1 MSWITINETKC
12 RKDGICAAA
21 CPLGIINPPDANRLP
36 TETKDA
42 EKLCI
47 RCGHCMA
54 TCPHGAISFGDM
66 KAENLPKVNGRM
78 LPSTAQAQAFLRSRR
93 SIRTYKDKSVDRK
106 TLARIIDIARYA
118 PSGSNAQ
125 PVEWMVIYDRNNVNK
140 YAAMVIDWIRYI
152 IREHAEAVAGLHM
165 DRIVKA
171 WDDGSDWVCRN
182 APHIII
188 VHGAVQDQMIQNACT
203 IALTYL
209 ELAASALKL
218 GACWA
223 GYFSLAVENWPPLN
237 KALDFP
243 VGNKAF
249 GTMLVGYPKY
259 KYHRI
264 PLRNEPKII
273 WK

>member
-1 MSWITINETKC
+1 MSWISINETKC
-12 RKDGICAAA
+12 RKDGICAAV
-21 CPLGIINPPDANRLP
+21 CPPGIINPPDATRFPLE
-36 TETKDA
+36 TEDA
-42 EKLCI
+42 EELCI

-54 TCPHGAISFGDM
+54 VCPDGAISFEGM
-66 KAENLPKVNGRM
+66 KTEYLPKIDGSM

-93 SIRTYKDKSVDRK
+93 SIRTFKDKSVHREI
-106 TLARIIDIARYA
+106 LARLIDIARYA

-125 PVEWMVIYDRNNVNK
+125 PVEWMVIYDKNDVNK
-140 YAAMVIDWIRYI
+140 YAAMVIDWIKYI
-152 IREHAEAVAGLHM
+152 IREHAEAVTGLHM
-165 DRIVKA
+165 DLIVKA
-171 WDDGSDWVCRN
+171 WDEGVDQICRN

-188 VHGAVQDQMIQNACT
+188 AHGSEQNQMIQNSCT

-209 ELAASALKL
+209 ELAAFALKL

-223 GYFSLAVENWPPLN
+223 GYLGLAIENWPPLN
-237 KALDFP
+237 KALNFP
-243 VGNKAF
+243 AGNKAF
-249 GTMLVGYPKY
+249 GAMLVGYPKY